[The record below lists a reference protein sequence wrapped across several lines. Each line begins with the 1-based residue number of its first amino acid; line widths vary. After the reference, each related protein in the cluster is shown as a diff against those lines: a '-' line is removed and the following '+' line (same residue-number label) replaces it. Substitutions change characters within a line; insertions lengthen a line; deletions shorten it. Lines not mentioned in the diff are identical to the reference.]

1 MSSMKLLTSVR
12 WMRCS
17 LVHDCSQRA
26 APTQDIAV
34 RTQGPAPPRSKPYS
48 LISSKKCWVFS
59 VVVPMNMMLPVWPW
73 NAIRPEPHL
82 FQESESWRSIL
93 VV

>member
-17 LVHDCSQRA
+17 LVQDCSQRA
-26 APTQDIAV
+26 APTQDMAV
-34 RTQGPAPPRSKPYS
+34 RTHGPAPPRSKPYS
-48 LISSKKCWVFS
+48 LISSKKCCVFS
-59 VVVPMNMMLPVWPW
+59 LVEPMNMMLPVWPW
-73 NAIRPEPHL
+73 KAIRPEPHL
-82 FQESESWRSIL
+82 FQELESCRRIL

>member
-17 LVHDCSQRA
+17 LAHDCSQRA
-26 APTQDIAV
+26 APTQDMAV
-34 RTQGPAPPRSKPYS
+34 RTHGPAPPRSKPYS
-48 LISSKKCWVFS
+48 LISSKKCCVFS
-59 VVVPMNMMLPVWPW
+59 LVEPMNMMLPVWPW
-73 NAIRPEPHL
+73 KAIRPEPHL
-82 FQESESWRSIL
+82 FHEFDSWRSSL